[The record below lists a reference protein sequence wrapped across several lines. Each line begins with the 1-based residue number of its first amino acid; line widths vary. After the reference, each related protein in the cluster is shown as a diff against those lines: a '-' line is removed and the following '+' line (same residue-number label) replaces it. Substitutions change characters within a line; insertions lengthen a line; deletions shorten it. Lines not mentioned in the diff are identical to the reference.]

1 MIICYYSSIFDTV
14 INTRIKIIFF
24 NWDVKPKNFFTM
36 VLLKTQIEFFF
47 ENFLK
52 LKEFNRIK
60 KSDKFINQKEE
71 KYHDYTNTLF
81 FMW

>member
-1 MIICYYSSIFDTV
+1 LIICYYSSIFDTV